1 MFVLIHAEF
10 SLFRVAYFT
19 QNRDNYLEGTHMG
32 FRGNFDQE
40 EKTDAN
46 SGTSRAAVTS
56 GNTQPNPAA
65 ISKGIPLPDLGMLNA
80 LIQDPEVTEIM
91 VNDLRN
97 IAIEKRGQIIV
108 TPVRFKS
115 LDELNRIVRVL
126 LESSG
131 KQITPDTPLAMTTLP
146 DGSRVHIAA
155 PPITEYGACI
165 TIRRFPKRY
174 SVENFIQNE
183 TMDQRMAYFL
193 NACVIGKQNIL
204 ISGGTGTGKTTILN
218 GLISLIPPHERVIT
232 IEDTA
237 EIPLILPNQVKMMTK
252 PKSLGGDAI
261 NSRDLVANALRMRP
275 DRIIIGE
282 CRGPEAMDMIQAMN
296 TGHQGSMTTIHANTP
311 RDALFRL
318 ETLMMSGGIEMPLT
332 AIRRQIANAVQ
343 MIVQIRRFR
352 SGARKVVSIQEVT
365 GMEQDNLLLQEVF
378 SFEPNSPND
387 IQTDQGHFRFNV
399 SAKII
404 ENLRM
409 QGIKALP

>member
-1 MFVLIHAEF
+1 
-10 SLFRVAYFT
+10 
-19 QNRDNYLEGTHMG
+19 MG
-32 FRGNFDQE
+32 LRGPFDGE

-46 SGTSRAAVTS
+46 AGTSAAVR
-56 GNTQPNPAA
+56 TQPNPAA
-65 ISKGIPLPDLGMLNA
+65 ITKGIPLPDLGLLNP

-91 VNDLRN
+91 INDLRN

-115 LDELNRIVRVL
+115 IDELNRIVRIL
-126 LESSG
+126 LDPTG
-131 KQITPDTPLAMTTLP
+131 KQITPDQPLAMTTLP

-155 PPITEYGACI
+155 PPVTEYGPCI

-193 NACVIGKQNIL
+193 NACIVGKQNIL
-204 ISGGTGTGKTTILN
+204 ISGGTGTGKTTLLN
-218 GLISLIPPHERVIT
+218 GFISLIPPHERVIT

-252 PKSLGGDAI
+252 PRSLGGEAI
-261 NSRDLVANALRMRP
+261 NARDLVVNALRMRP

-318 ETLMMSGGIEMPLT
+318 ETLMMTAGIDLPLS
-332 AIRRQIANAVQ
+332 AIRRQIASAIQ

-352 SGARKVVSIQEVT
+352 SGNRKVVSIQEVT
-365 GMEQDNLLLQEVF
+365 GMEQDSLLLQEVF
-378 SFEPNSPND
+378 SFETTNPND
-387 IQTDQGHFRFNV
+387 LQSDHGSFRFNV
-399 SAKII
+399 SAKVI

-409 QGIKALP
+409 QGIKAMP